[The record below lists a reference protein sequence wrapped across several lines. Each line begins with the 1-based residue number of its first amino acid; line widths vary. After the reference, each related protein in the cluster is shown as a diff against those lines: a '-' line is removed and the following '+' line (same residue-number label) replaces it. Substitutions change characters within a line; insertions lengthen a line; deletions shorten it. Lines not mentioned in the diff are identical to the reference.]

1 MEEQLNKIE
10 KQEHKFTDA
19 FGNEIQVGDVIMFA
33 LSTGGSFKVGTIT
46 GLKTGWAL
54 GKCRDSV
61 TVDGYRILYLRT
73 YLVGGDVPLPEEW
86 D

>member
-19 FGNEIQVGDVIMFA
+19 FGNEIRVGDVIMFA
-33 LSTGGSFKVGTIT
+33 LSTGGRFKVGIISA
-46 GLKTGWAL
+46 LKTGWAL

-61 TVDGYRILYLRT
+61 IVDGYRILYERT
-73 YLVGGDVPLPEEW
+73 YLVGGEVPLLEG